1 MKFNSDR
8 KLKYKIIAGVILLL
22 IAFFVLF
29 VKDHF
34 VESEWI
40 TIAELENCE
49 EITENSETEA
59 TLGKE
64 DQKIV
69 VDVAGEVNN
78 PSVYIL
84 PQGSRVYECIEAA
97 GGLTKDADTRNTNLA
112 ALLTDGIKL
121 YIPNQKEA
129 EEIEKKIGSSSAA
142 KKSNVVNINTAGSEE
157 LQQLPGVGPATAEKI
172 INYRDEYGRFNRK
185 EDLKNVS
192 GIGEKTFEK
201 IKNRITVE

>member
-1 MKFNSDR
+1 MKLVNDR

-22 IAFFVLF
+22 IAFFILF

-40 TIAELENCE
+40 ATTELENCE
-49 EITENSETEA
+49 EVAVNSETED
-59 TLGKE
+59 TLGEE

-69 VDVAGEVNN
+69 VDIAGEVNN

-84 PQGSRVYECIEAA
+84 PQGSRVYEGIEAA

-129 EEIEKKIGSSSAA
+129 EAMEQSKGSSSGT
-142 KKSNVVNINTAGSEE
+142 KKPNVVNINTAGSEE

-172 INYRDEYGRFNRK
+172 LNYRNEYGRFNQK
-185 EDLKNVS
+185 EELKNVS